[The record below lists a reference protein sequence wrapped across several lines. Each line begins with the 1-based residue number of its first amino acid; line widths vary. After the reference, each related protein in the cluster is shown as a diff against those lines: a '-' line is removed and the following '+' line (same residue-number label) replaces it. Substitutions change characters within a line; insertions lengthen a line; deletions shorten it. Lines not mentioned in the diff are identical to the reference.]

1 MESTGSGVTSNQLA
15 SGTSKEE
22 HEPSSPV
29 ESPSNLFSG
38 PSISKPVIRNVKGD
52 GDQSG
57 TELRNVARNE
67 GESFCCL
74 TFNFLIPLSLK
85 FQPLSGI
92 SPSYI
97 TSPGLPRE
105 PDLRPVFFSVGSWI
119 CVVLAGN
126 SCYCAR

>member
-29 ESPSNLFSG
+29 GSPSNLFSG
-38 PSISKPVIRNVKGD
+38 PSITKPVRRNVKGD

-57 TELRNVARNE
+57 TELRNVARNG
-67 GESFCCL
+67 GESFCWL

-85 FQPLSGI
+85 F
-92 SPSYI
+92 
-97 TSPGLPRE
+97 
-105 PDLRPVFFSVGSWI
+105 
-119 CVVLAGN
+119 
-126 SCYCAR
+126 